1 MDTDV
6 TVLSATAVTLAV
18 RVESYRVDG
27 TKMTLDTGKLLF
39 EHQVEEARVELA
51 NPGRR
56 RCHLHRLLTT
66 AKYHLK

>member
-27 TKMTLDTGKLLF
+27 TEMTLDTGKLLF

-51 NPGRR
+51 NPG
-56 RCHLHRLLTT
+56 
-66 AKYHLK
+66 